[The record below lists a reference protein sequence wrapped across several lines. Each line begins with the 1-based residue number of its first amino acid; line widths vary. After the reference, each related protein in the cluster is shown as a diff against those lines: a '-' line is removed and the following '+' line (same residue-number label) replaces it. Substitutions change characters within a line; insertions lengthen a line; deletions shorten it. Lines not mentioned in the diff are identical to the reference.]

1 MGPRHLAA
9 FAIAFAAAT
18 LLGGCRPGIYDIDRL
33 ADPIDKARYSCQYL
47 LERGLSTEAQRD
59 ADGVL
64 RRRIADF
71 AEPDIAQQGDSLHI
85 AWPAGAITLRTDA
98 SPHYGACTMR
108 LRPNGRFVETVTLDG
123 AALHAGFGM

>member
-1 MGPRHLAA
+1 MGPRQLAA
-9 FAIAFAAAT
+9 FAIAAAA
-18 LLGGCRPGIYDIDRL
+18 LLGACRPAIYDIDRL
-33 ADPIDKARYSCQYL
+33 SDPIDKARYSCQYL
-47 LERGLSTEAQRD
+47 LERGLSTEAERD

-71 AEPDIAQQGDSLHI
+71 AEPRIAQNGETVSI

-98 SPHYGACTMR
+98 SPHQGACTMR
-108 LRPNGRFVETVTLDG
+108 LRPGGRHVEAVTLDG